1 MKLVELPNDVIELI
15 SKSDISVS
23 TAEELL
29 SVKDK
34 YKQSKLAVMICNKQL
49 SSRETR
55 GLIKDD
61 LPYTDI
67 DSLFHT
73 YNDDYYNCAQARI
86 CKSFDKSIIALR
98 IAIKKVG
105 SIVETIE
112 DDWIFNDI
120 LLQHKNM
127 LNSQIDLLIKE
138 KRKHKNEKYLR
149 KLSRLNVYHR

>member
-1 MKLVELPNDVIELI
+1 MKLVELPTNVIELI

-34 YKQSKLAVMICNKQL
+34 YKQSKLAVMICNRQL

-61 LPYTDI
+61 FPYTDI

-73 YNDDYYNCAQARI
+73 YNDDHYNCAQARI
-86 CKSFDKSIIALR
+86 SKSFDKS
-98 IAIKKVG
+98 
-105 SIVETIE
+105 
-112 DDWIFNDI
+112 
-120 LLQHKNM
+120 
-127 LNSQIDLLIKE
+127 
-138 KRKHKNEKYLR
+138 
-149 KLSRLNVYHR
+149 